1 MLIQWLH
8 LVAFATDTPIPDD
21 FVQLFNYGFAGVML
35 ALFVWGKVHSDKDM
49 QDLKDT
55 NAKLLGALL
64 NLQSSLGTQAL
75 PALNQA
81 GQVLRQTLPQ
91 AEAALVTELRQI
103 LNQLQTQSDGPHKE
117 GP

>member
-1 MLIQWLH
+1 VLLIYF
-8 LVAFATDTPIPDD
+8 VSFATGEPIPGDL
-21 FVQLFNYGFAGVML
+21 VQLLNYGFAGVML
-35 ALFVWGKVHSDKDM
+35 TLFIWGKVHSDKDM

-55 NAKLLGALL
+55 NEKLLGALL

-81 GQVLRQTLPQ
+81 GQVLQQTLPQ

-103 LNQLQTQSDGPHKE
+103 LNQLQTQSAVPPKE